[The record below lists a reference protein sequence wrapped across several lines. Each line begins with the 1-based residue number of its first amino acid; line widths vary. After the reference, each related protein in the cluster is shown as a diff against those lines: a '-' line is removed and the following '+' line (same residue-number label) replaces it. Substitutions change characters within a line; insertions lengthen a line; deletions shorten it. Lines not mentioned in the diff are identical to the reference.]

1 MRVVTFNLNK
11 QLKIRLLTLLFLV
24 FISSVSGEQKNIQ
37 RQDQIRVLVLFKNA
51 AMIEYQGQQ
60 KLLRNG
66 QTFRDIKLI
75 SADSHKAK
83 FLIDGNKLTLGLH
96 QNKIGGNVY
105 SVEAKTPSKLLQIP
119 RDNTGMFRKAGFIN
133 GVQVQFLIDTG
144 ASQVAMN
151 ETTARLVGLQYQLK
165 GYKTQVSTAS
175 GNSSAWVIKLNKV
188 QLGDFV
194 VNQVE
199 ALVIQG
205 DGPAEV
211 LLGMSFLQKFSIHH
225 DGQMLK
231 ISRRL

>member
-1 MRVVTFNLNK
+1 MFCKNATLIKTGIYCVAILCSLFATAE
-11 QLKIRLLTLLFLV
+11 QLQ
-24 FISSVSGEQKNIQ
+24 EQQ
-37 RQDQIRVLVLFKNA
+37 QDQDLRVLVLFKDA
-51 AMIEYQGQQ
+51 AMVEYQGKQ

-66 QTFRDIKLI
+66 QAFGDIKLI
-75 SADSHKAK
+75 YADSHKAQ
-83 FLIDGNKLTLGLH
+83 FLINGKKQTLGLH

-105 SVEAKTPSKLLQIP
+105 TVQAKKTSKLLQIP
-119 RDNTGMFRKAGFIN
+119 RDNSGMFRKTGFIN
-133 GVQVQFLIDTG
+133 GVQVNFLIDTG

-188 QLGDFV
+188 QLGGFV

-205 DGPAEV
+205 DGPSEV
-211 LLGMSFLQKFSIHH
+211 LLGMSFLRKFSILH

-231 ISRRL
+231 ISRKL